1 MFFREDLG
9 GFGIH
14 FSTKPIILQTAVFML
29 GNASCSSVSKTS
41 LSWWI
46 LFPKKRKKKEV
57 NGSQK
62 PLPASWEFGWK
73 GKMRTCG
80 NPLTSAMKL
89 FGIKCFRFCTHLFF
103 FIYQET
109 KQSNTCSEVTHF
121 PWNTLPWEITHFPSL
136 KDGISLTPEAQRSLT
151 RHRRLQHLV
160 SITKSGVLS
169 QPPVLGNE
177 SPLSQPVSL
186 QDPTSCLITSPSLA
200 ALL

>member
-1 MFFREDLG
+1 MFPVL
-9 GFGIH
+9 H
-14 FSTKPIILQTAVFML
+14 
-29 GNASCSSVSKTS
+29 TS
-41 LSWWI
+41 
-46 LFPKKRKKKEV
+46 
-57 NGSQK
+57 
-62 PLPASWEFGWK
+62 
-73 GKMRTCG
+73 
-80 NPLTSAMKL
+80 
-89 FGIKCFRFCTHLFF
+89 FF

-109 KQSNTCSEVTHF
+109 EQSNTCSEVTHF
-121 PWNTLPWEITHFPSL
+121 PWNTLPWEITNFPSL

-200 ALL
+200 ALLQPLLSFCNFLHPSSTALAGTLGTASEDVDVHEGGGVTTRVLLLQS